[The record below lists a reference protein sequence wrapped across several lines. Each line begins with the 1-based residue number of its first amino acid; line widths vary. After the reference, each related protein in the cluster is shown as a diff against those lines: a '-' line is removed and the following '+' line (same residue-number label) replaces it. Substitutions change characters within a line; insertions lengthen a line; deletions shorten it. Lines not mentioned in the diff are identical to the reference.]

1 MRKADTHALTCI
13 CVTLGK
19 PCHLSALLVPSSV
32 TYGLLVQ
39 LHEAMNCA
47 SFIDTHVLDDYLV
60 FTEPRTVRGAGV
72 IPSLGCHAGVIQ
84 RWGGGV
90 AIVV

>member
-1 MRKADTHALTCI
+1 MALTYM

-19 PCHLSALLVPSSV
+19 PRHLSALLVSSSV

-47 SFIDTHVLDDYLV
+47 SFIDTHDLYDYLV
-60 FTEPRTVRGAGV
+60 FIELRTVRGAGV
-72 IPSLGCHAGVIQ
+72 IPSLGHCAGVMQ
-84 RWGGGV
+84 R
-90 AIVV
+90 

>member
-72 IPSLGCHAGVIQ
+72 IPSLGCYAGVIQ